1 MRSRQR
7 WMRRRSRHRRLS
19 SARAGKRICSV
30 PWTRPFSPRQSARVL
45 LLVALF
51 QQRALFRHGPV
62 RYDFALYNALVRTHE
77 TLAHSQISPAGVVA
91 GSSAALGDRRRDLL
105 DAPAPSRRRRTR
117 RQASKR
123 YDLIVY
129 HEKSLLCN
137 NLKIWEIP
145 KLFPNLWE
153 TPNSILKFWEAKI

>member
-7 WMRRRSRHRRLS
+7 WMRRRSRHLRLS

-62 RYDFALYNALVRTHE
+62 RYDFALYNAFVRTHE

-105 DAPAPSRRRRTR
+105 LDATSSTR
-117 RQASKR
+117 LHPTRGEEQEDKQVKGMILSFTMKNR
-123 YDLIVY
+123 YFATI
-129 HEKSLLCN
+129 
-137 NLKIWEIP
+137 
-145 KLFPNLWE
+145 
-153 TPNSILKFWEAKI
+153 

>member
-91 GSSAALGDRRRDLL
+91 GSSAALGDRRRDILL
-105 DAPAPSRRRRTR
+105 DATSSTR
-117 RQASKR
+117 LHPTGEEEQEDKQ
-123 YDLIVY
+123 V
-129 HEKSLLCN
+129 KGM
-137 NLKIWEIP
+137 
-145 KLFPNLWE
+145 
-153 TPNSILKFWEAKI
+153 ILSFTMINRCFATI